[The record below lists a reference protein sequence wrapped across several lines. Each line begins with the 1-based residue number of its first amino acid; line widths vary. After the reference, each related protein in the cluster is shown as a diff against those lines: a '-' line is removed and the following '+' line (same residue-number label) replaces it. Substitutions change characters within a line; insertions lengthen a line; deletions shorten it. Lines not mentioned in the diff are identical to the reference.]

1 MATRLYW
8 NYQIPDY
15 NMWGSTGSWPG
26 GGWHYAGGF
35 TSAGQMLD
43 TVKGGN
49 PIARDEIFPSAS
61 GGPPVHILF
70 YRGISRRLLPQTI
83 SGTFDAV
90 FHARQSVA
98 TAECYTRVIVYV
110 LDVTGRPWMPPVLG
124 YLVSSYDETPAGANA
139 PEWPTAA
146 SSPTPGIR
154 SLEEPVTLTPLTLA
168 RHGWSS
174 RPVVEV
180 GCAALRTAGTSFAA
194 SSKGGARAWDWVV
207 PPDLAPSATYV
218 EAVPCCD

>member
-15 NMWGSTGSWPG
+15 NMWGSTGSWLG
-26 GGWHYAGGF
+26 GGWHYGGGF

-90 FHARQSVA
+90 FHRSEEHTSELQSLRQ
-98 TAECYTRVIVYV
+98 
-110 LDVTGRPWMPPVLG
+110 
-124 YLVSSYDETPAGANA
+124 LVC
-139 PEWPTAA
+139 
-146 SSPTPGIR
+146 R
-154 SLEEPVTLTPLTLA
+154 RLLE
-168 RHGWSS
+168 
-174 RPVVEV
+174 
-180 GCAALRTAGTSFAA
+180 
-194 SSKGGARAWDWVV
+194 KK
-207 PPDLAPSATYV
+207 
-218 EAVPCCD
+218 